1 MKVQVYLCGKC
12 HAYESDEENFRIF
25 IDGKE
30 VIHDTSVFEW
40 CHDCKEYDQEKH
52 CCHRWSKVIKQTI
65 DEVTVRQGKW
75 LRAYGDHEAFGVRP
89 FYRYCSECNEATV
102 FPYNYCPNCGADMRG
117 EE

>member
-40 CHDCKEYDQEKH
+40 CHDCKEYDQENY
-52 CCHRWSKVIKQTI
+52 CCHRWSKVIRKTI
-65 DEVTVRQGKW
+65 DECKQELEEEYIPIDWLENNGEKEIVEKW
-75 LRAYGDHEAFGVRP
+75 RH
-89 FYRYCSECNEATV
+89 SK
-102 FPYNYCPNCGADMRG
+102 
-117 EE
+117 

>member
-1 MKVQVYLCGKC
+1 MKVQVYLCGKL

-65 DEVTVRQGKW
+65 DEYIPMDWIEWYKARH
-75 LRAYGDHEAFGVRP
+75 YGNWKALSLNAMLDEWKRERSEA
-89 FYRYCSECNEATV
+89 
-102 FPYNYCPNCGADMRG
+102 
-117 EE
+117 